1 MSNISI
7 NDLET
12 VLSYDIRKHKTCIE
26 IEFSINDS
34 PIYTSCYMGK
44 LITQQGEEIYWLGLT
59 ADGNQGYDF
68 TSAESM
74 LNAKV
79 AEGKSLKEAWDKL
92 IFHTIDS
99 CDAESRLAYYKRR
112 K

>member
-1 MSNISI
+1 MSNITI
-7 NDLET
+7 DDLET

-26 IEFSINDS
+26 IAFSINDS

-44 LITQQGEEIYWLGLT
+44 LITRQGEEIYWLGLT

-68 TSAESM
+68 TSVESM
-74 LNAKV
+74 LNVKV
-79 AEGKSLKEAWDKL
+79 VEGKSLKEVWERL

-99 CDAESRLAYYKRR
+99 HVAESRLAYYKRR